1 MTQPTINDLAA
12 ALDDADR
19 VDVVLGA
26 AWDAFDVVGRLADAL
41 ALDEG
46 SDEVQAMLVGIKCAD
61 GRRLL
66 PPPEHGHPLETGT
79 LGPGKAGLEPYGALL
94 RHVEAALRRLVS
106 VPECADDA
114 EQLVLVADH
123 AAAAA
128 ELLMTV
134 RQDGGRAS

>member
-1 MTQPTINDLAA
+1 MTQPTITDLAT
-12 ALDDADR
+12 ALDDTGRA
-19 VDVVLGA
+19 DVVLGA

-46 SDEVQAMLVGIKCAD
+46 SDETQAMLTGIKCAD

-66 PPPEHGHPLETGT
+66 PPPAHGRPLETGAAD
-79 LGPGKAGLEPYGALL
+79 PGRAGLEPYGALL
-94 RHVEAALRRLVS
+94 RHVDAALRRLAR

-114 EQLVLVADH
+114 EQLGLVAGH

-128 ELLMTV
+128 DLLMTV
-134 RQDGGRAS
+134 RGDGGRAS

>member
-1 MTQPTINDLAA
+1 MTQPTITDLAT
-12 ALDDADR
+12 ALDDAGR

-46 SDEVQAMLVGIKCAD
+46 SDEMQAMLVGIKCAD

-66 PPPEHGHPLETGT
+66 PPPEHGRPLQTGSP
-79 LGPGKAGLEPYGALL
+79 GPGRTGLEPYAALL
-94 RHVEAALRRLVS
+94 RHVDAALRRLAS
-106 VPECADDA
+106 VPECADDT
-114 EQLVLVADH
+114 EQLHLVAGH

-128 ELLMTV
+128 ALLMTV
-134 RQDGGRAS
+134 RQDSGTAS